1 MPKRLIG
8 RWCVWNKVFDKK
20 FFKKYNIRFY
30 DFGYQGEDTAVSTLC
45 YVKAKKVY
53 CVDTPLHYHV
63 IRKNSLQHSMDKSG
77 LENLLRVYKKL
88 YSDLIKQ
95 NAPKLFIGLTKN
107 MIEQKYKELKT
118 YTAV

>member
-20 FFKKYNIRFY
+20 FFKKHKIRFY

-45 YVKAKKVY
+45 YVKTKRVY
-53 CVDTPLHYHV
+53 CIEEPLHYRV
-63 IRKNSLQHSMDKSG
+63 VRENSLQHSIDKSG
-77 LENLLRVYKKL
+77 KENLLRVYKKL

-95 NAPKLFIGLTKN
+95 NAYKLFIGLTKR
-107 MIEQKYKELKT
+107 MIEQTYRELK
-118 YTAV
+118 